1 MSGAGEGKAGPEGAG
16 FDCTGFRTLVGRWGN
31 AVRVRRVG
39 SRFFHS

>member
-16 FDCTGFRTLVGRWGN
+16 FDWTLFGRWGN

-39 SRFFHS
+39 SLFFHS